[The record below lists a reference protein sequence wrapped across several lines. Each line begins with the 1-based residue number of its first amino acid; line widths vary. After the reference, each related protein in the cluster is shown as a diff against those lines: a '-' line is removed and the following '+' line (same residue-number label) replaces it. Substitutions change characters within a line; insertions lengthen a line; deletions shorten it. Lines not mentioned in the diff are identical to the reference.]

1 MTQDLWLAKLVC
13 FTKQNIVACLKVH
26 EAVCCLL
33 NARVW
38 CFFWR
43 CTLFLACLS
52 AFDEGVRALTA

>member
-38 CFFWR
+38 CFF
-43 CTLFLACLS
+43 LVMYIVSGMFVSL
-52 AFDEGVRALTA
+52 